1 MSIRFQSEFLNSP
14 IDIDELLSYNTDGFD
29 STHLTLSITARDDN
43 GATTEKDEE
52 IPLFYIGELDKQKNQ
67 FSWNFK
73 NYSKLEIYMQI
84 EIIDNN
90 GDIIT
95 RGEKFKKSLSI
106 TDTLFTDNLP
116 SVTYKNDEY
125 FYRLRVWCVDEAW
138 DSYFPNRDGILFK
151 IDKDYKELREITI
164 NGDIRYM
171 NKFLM
176 DKLTNKNYIDP
187 SYIKKLINL
196 ICNPVNNRVFKLTTG
211 TKGKYLLTNK
221 FDAYGEE
228 ANFGVNGEK
237 YQFTM
242 KDINHFISDRHKL
255 NAYVDGKKIFHR
267 DNNSQNKLD
276 GISRSYL
283 KEGDIKDD
291 STIELETFRNPLIDY
306 EEIKCTYIIQTKED
320 VENLYTKGITVK
332 TDGIGKYFSH
342 RDFSVYVRF
351 KNSNSWKRV
360 NPKRTKIIVNYFTE
374 DRFSLEVIIKDN
386 YIPKIGNEIMVVS
399 NNITESMFFKTD
411 AFNLMANYYQVPCY
425 FVPVSHV
432 TSNGEVV
439 TEFMEDIENV
449 EVFVN
454 GYRLT
459 PNDDFALINMQ
470 LHNQI
475 PSMILFKDMTH
486 FGSKIELTFR
496 DYMKNSYFF
505 FSEVPKRED
514 NRAIITLQD
523 DSYPLIDG
531 TFTIYANNKK
541 LNSTQ
546 YDIINSKSLILKN
559 IGTRKNIMITFHYQ
573 EDDLLKRLIELYK
586 KYPSKDD
593 IKSKRI
599 GQDKFIEEWLKT
611 HSSEAIEETDQDKYI
626 GLKYI
631 YQLKDKYQ
639 YFEQLFNMIKNNI
652 APELDSNNNNLFTGL
667 KESPV
672 VMDYMKKLPTYFNHD
687 ISVNCNRSY
696 NERRFED
703 NISLFNPGRSYL
715 INTKVDR
722 QFIQDKDCDFDCN
735 EIGSIEFLT
744 YLNENLSLVLPYLNN
759 NILIDCNEPY
769 DKVNYKGLK

>member
-84 EIIDNN
+84 EIINNN
-90 GDIIT
+90 GDVIT

-291 STIELETFRNPLIDY
+291 STIELETFRKP
-306 EEIKCTYIIQTKED
+306 
-320 VENLYTKGITVK
+320 
-332 TDGIGKYFSH
+332 
-342 RDFSVYVRF
+342 
-351 KNSNSWKRV
+351 
-360 NPKRTKIIVNYFTE
+360 
-374 DRFSLEVIIKDN
+374 
-386 YIPKIGNEIMVVS
+386 
-399 NNITESMFFKTD
+399 
-411 AFNLMANYYQVPCY
+411 
-425 FVPVSHV
+425 
-432 TSNGEVV
+432 
-439 TEFMEDIENV
+439 
-449 EVFVN
+449 
-454 GYRLT
+454 
-459 PNDDFALINMQ
+459 IN
-470 LHNQI
+470 
-475 PSMILFKDMTH
+475 
-486 FGSKIELTFR
+486 
-496 DYMKNSYFF
+496 
-505 FSEVPKRED
+505 
-514 NRAIITLQD
+514 
-523 DSYPLIDG
+523 
-531 TFTIYANNKK
+531 
-541 LNSTQ
+541 
-546 YDIINSKSLILKN
+546 
-559 IGTRKNIMITFHYQ
+559 
-573 EDDLLKRLIELYK
+573 
-586 KYPSKDD
+586 
-593 IKSKRI
+593 
-599 GQDKFIEEWLKT
+599 
-611 HSSEAIEETDQDKYI
+611 
-626 GLKYI
+626 
-631 YQLKDKYQ
+631 
-639 YFEQLFNMIKNNI
+639 
-652 APELDSNNNNLFTGL
+652 
-667 KESPV
+667 
-672 VMDYMKKLPTYFNHD
+672 
-687 ISVNCNRSY
+687 
-696 NERRFED
+696 
-703 NISLFNPGRSYL
+703 
-715 INTKVDR
+715 
-722 QFIQDKDCDFDCN
+722 
-735 EIGSIEFLT
+735 
-744 YLNENLSLVLPYLNN
+744 
-759 NILIDCNEPY
+759 
-769 DKVNYKGLK
+769 